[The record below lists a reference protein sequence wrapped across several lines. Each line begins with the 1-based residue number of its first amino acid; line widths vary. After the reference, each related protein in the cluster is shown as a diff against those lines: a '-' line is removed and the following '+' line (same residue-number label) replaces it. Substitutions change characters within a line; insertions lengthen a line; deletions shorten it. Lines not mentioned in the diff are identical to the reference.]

1 MIAFDPLFEMMD
13 KRHKTAYQ
21 ITKDKV
27 IGGGTLQRLRDGQ
40 SVSTDTINALCNY
53 LRCKPGDIMRYTP
66 DKSTD

>member
-1 MIAFDPLFEMMD
+1 MIVFDSLFEMMD

-21 ITKDKV
+21 LAKDKV

-53 LRCKPGDIMRYTP
+53 LRCKPNDIMRYIP
-66 DKSTD
+66 DKPTD